1 MLCKMEMLFYLD
13 LMCKIKKNDKILQN
27 SLTIIEYE
35 YKIYMYERCIIFLNR
50 VNTIVSK
57 ILSKEK
63 GD

>member
-13 LMCKIKKNDKILQN
+13 LMYKIKKNDKILQN

-35 YKIYMYERCIIFLNR
+35 YKIYIYERWIIFLNR

>member
-13 LMCKIKKNDKILQN
+13 LMYKIKKNDKILQN

-35 YKIYMYERCIIFLNR
+35 YKIYMYERWIIFLNR

>member
-13 LMCKIKKNDKILQN
+13 LMYKKNDKILQN

>member
-1 MLCKMEMLFYLD
+1 MD
-13 LMCKIKKNDKILQN
+13 RSNIDKKNDKILQN